1 MMHAP
6 DPRTCMDADANT
18 RTRRRILLLEQDEYL
33 ASLLDMMLHREGF
46 EIVTLTSGDNARSF
60 IHSTTPPDL
69 MFIDCNWISH
79 DRIDVL
85 ADFAQR
91 IEWQRVPMIMLMGD
105 YNGEK
110 IEQAMNLGITDYL
123 LQPFEPGELLDI
135 IQRYI

>member
-1 MMHAP
+1 
-6 DPRTCMDADANT
+6 MDADASA

-33 ASLLDMMLHREGF
+33 ASLLEMLLHREGF
-46 EIVTLTSGDNARSF
+46 QIVALTSDDNAKTF
-60 IHSTTPPDL
+60 IHNSTPPDL
-69 MFIDCNWISH
+69 IFIDSSWINH

-85 ADFAQR
+85 AGFAQR

-110 IEQAMNLGITDYL
+110 IEEAMNLGITDYL